1 MRSALRHLPEW
12 CRSLC
17 GAKPEAKLKTVKNV
31 ISTAKD
37 YIVHCVSAF
46 IKGPTMVGK
55 KGPTIWS
62 L

>member
-1 MRSALRHLPEW
+1 MKTR
-12 CRSLC
+12 
-17 GAKPEAKLKTVKNV
+17 LKV
-31 ISTAKD
+31 IFRGKMFI
-37 YIVHCVSAF
+37 YEFVIFVSAF